1 MNQVAVKFLILKFG
15 KLLLHNDPEQ
25 GVWSLIGGNINTLE
39 NLFQAVS
46 RITVAQSGWQADNI
60 RFFKLNSFIDED
72 GFYQGVR
79 LHEIIF
85 IVDAVKN
92 ILPADKR
99 IKNLRW
105 FPLNDLP
112 PSRELNFIDAEIIYA
127 FKNLIHAGKT
137 LDLENLPPAFKLK
150 KIAAKSK
157 LKLLDFTH

>member
-15 KLLLHNDPEQ
+15 KLLLRNDPEQ
-25 GVWSLIGGNINTLE
+25 GIWSLTGGDIYTNE
-39 NLFQAVS
+39 NLHQAVN
-46 RITVAQSGWQADNI
+46 RITVAETGWQADNV

-72 GFYQGVR
+72 GYYLGVQ
-79 LHEIIF
+79 LHEIVF

-92 ILPADKR
+92 ILPAEKR

-105 FPLNDLP
+105 FPLNHLP